1 MSDLV
6 SVQVKVHGRV
16 QGVFFR
22 DFTRRHALKLGIS
35 GYVSNLPDG
44 KTVSVQA
51 EGEKAALEKLI
62 GYLRKGPPGAA
73 VEKLDVSW
81 SPYSGDYSGFSIRY
95 TR

>member
-1 MSDLV
+1 MSKLV

-22 DFTRRHALKLGIS
+22 DFTCQRARELGVT

-44 KTVSVQA
+44 KIVAVQA

-62 GYLRKGPPGAA
+62 SHLKTGPPGATI
-73 VEKLDVSW
+73 EKLNVSW
-81 SPYSGDYSGFSIRY
+81 SEYRGNYTGFGIRY
-95 TR
+95 